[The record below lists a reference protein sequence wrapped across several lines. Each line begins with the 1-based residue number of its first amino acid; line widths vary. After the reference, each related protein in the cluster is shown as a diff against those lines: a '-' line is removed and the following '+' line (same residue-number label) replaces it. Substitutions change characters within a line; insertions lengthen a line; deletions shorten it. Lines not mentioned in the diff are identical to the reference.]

1 MFLLVLYHEV
11 YYKSFTLIDKNDEF
25 EAFFQIRKKKF
36 LLRDRDAYI
45 VYQTQSYKSYTQ
57 SEKNESFFEICK

>member
-36 LLRDRDAYI
+36 LLRDRDAYV

-57 SEKNESFFEICK
+57 SEKNESFFEIFK

>member
-36 LLRDRDAYI
+36 LLRDRDAYV